1 MRKYLSFFRIRFSM
15 GLQYRVAAA
24 ADVYKRQASM
34 LVDILETD
42 RTVNKELKMGFEVIR
57 KNSTR

>member
-1 MRKYLSFFRIRFSM
+1 
-15 GLQYRVAAA
+15 
-24 ADVYKRQASM
+24 M

>member
-1 MRKYLSFFRIRFSM
+1 VHFY
-15 GLQYRVAAA
+15 
-24 ADVYKRQASM
+24 YKTSGMEAASM